1 MRQAVVKL
9 DMEEVGE
16 KIKRQEE
23 VYVIDEDNVRQS
35 VLVVVGETR

>member
-1 MRQAVVKL
+1 MRPAVVKL

-23 VYVIDEDNVRQS
+23 VYVIDEDNVRKW
-35 VLVVVGETR
+35 VVVRGR